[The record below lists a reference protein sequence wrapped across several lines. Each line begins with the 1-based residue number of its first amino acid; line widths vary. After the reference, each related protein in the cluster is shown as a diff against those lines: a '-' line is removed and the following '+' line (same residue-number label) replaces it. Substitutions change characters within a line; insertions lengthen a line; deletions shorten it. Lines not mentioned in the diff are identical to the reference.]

1 MRISK
6 MTKTYNDLQV
16 LDFPGMEVERGK
28 IYAVIGANGSGKST
42 LAKIVAGIIPADEK
56 VKCTDGVSV
65 GYMPQKN
72 YAFRMSTMSNILLNG
87 NDIERARKLTKTL
100 GIEHLHD
107 KRGHLLSGGETARM
121 ALVRLM
127 MRAYDLLILDEPT
140 AAMDMESTLLSE
152 KLIKEYVN
160 ESRGALI
167 LVTHSIQQARRIAD
181 EVWYLHKGALLEAGL
196 KDRVLDEPLE
206 EETKQFLDFY
216 GI

>member
-6 MTKTYNDLQV
+6 ITKSYSGLQV
-16 LDFPGMEVERGK
+16 LNFPGREVERGR

-56 VKCTDGVSV
+56 AKCIDGVSV

-87 NDIERARKLTKTL
+87 NDIERAKKLTKTL
-100 GIEHLHD
+100 GIEHLHN

-127 MRAYDLLILDEPT
+127 MKTYDLVILDEPT
-140 AAMDMESTLLSE
+140 AAMDMESTLISE
-152 KLIKEYVN
+152 KLIKDYVN
-160 ESRGALI
+160 ESRCALI
-167 LVTHSIQQARRIAD
+167 LVTHSLQQARRIAD
-181 EVWYLHKGALLEAGL
+181 EVWYFHKGALLEAGL
-196 KDRVLDEPLE
+196 KEKVLDEPLE
-206 EETKQFLDFY
+206 EETRQFLDFY

>member
-6 MTKTYNDLQV
+6 ITKSYSGLQV
-16 LDFPGMEVERGK
+16 LNFPGREVERGR

-42 LAKIVAGIIPADEK
+42 LAKIVAGIIPAYEK
-56 VKCTDGVSV
+56 AKCIDGVSV

-87 NDIERARKLTKTL
+87 NDIERAKKLTKTL
-100 GIEHLHD
+100 GIEHLHN

-127 MRAYDLLILDEPT
+127 MKTYDLVILDEPT
-140 AAMDMESTLLSE
+140 AAMDMESTLISE
-152 KLIKEYVN
+152 KLIKDYVN
-160 ESRGALI
+160 ESRCALI
-167 LVTHSIQQARRIAD
+167 LVTHSLQQARRIAD
-181 EVWYLHKGALLEAGL
+181 EVWYFHKGALLEAGL
-196 KDRVLDEPLE
+196 KEKVLDEPLE
-206 EETKQFLDFY
+206 EETRQFLDFY